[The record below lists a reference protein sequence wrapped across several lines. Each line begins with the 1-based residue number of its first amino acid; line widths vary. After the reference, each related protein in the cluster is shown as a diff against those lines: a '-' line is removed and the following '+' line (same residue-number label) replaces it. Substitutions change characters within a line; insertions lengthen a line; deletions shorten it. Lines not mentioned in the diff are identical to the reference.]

1 MKRRTAKGTAGRRRK
16 GSSRRGTNGA
26 GREGRNGI
34 RVEDRSRERRR
45 GLQGDKHGRGDELV
59 ADHVEVGRL
68 ALSLSLSFHLAPLSL
83 SSLPR
88 VFFVPV
94 SIPLSLSLS
103 LPPSFSLSRFL
114 APPSLSLCPCYYA
127 FSLSRVLSSVRG
139 VFRGKR
145 PSLVDGPSHGL
156 QLSPNPSRLPDT
168 PYPPAFLSA
177 VSLPFSVLIS
187 LFLRRSLSL
196 SLSFSTPRVLF
207 APRSYRV
214 FFATLHTLRRGK
226 EEGAR
231 TKRGGKTERDY
242 HPMY

>member
-1 MKRRTAKGTAGRRRK
+1 MKRRTAKGTVGRRRK

-26 GREGRNGI
+26 GRAGRNGI

-68 ALSLSLSFHLAPLSL
+68 ALSLSLSFHLPPLSL

-94 SIPLSLSLS
+94 SIPLSL
-103 LPPSFSLSRFL
+103 
-114 APPSLSLCPCYYA
+114 PPSLFLSVAFPRASVSLCPCYYA